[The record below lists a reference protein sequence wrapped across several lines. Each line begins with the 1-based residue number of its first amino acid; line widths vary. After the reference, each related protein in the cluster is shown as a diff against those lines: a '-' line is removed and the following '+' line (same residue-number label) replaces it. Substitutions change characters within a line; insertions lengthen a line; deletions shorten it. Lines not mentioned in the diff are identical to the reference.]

1 MIDRSYDLYD
11 GSPNDPLSI
20 AQLEVYQALGYK
32 PERKL
37 ESSSA
42 DINPEATNGT
52 NLTPLPNRQLG
63 NRPANLLHDDTEMT
77 MRSSPA
83 GSPVPD
89 ADNNTPQPGGQP
101 ANQGTGPVMATIDPI
116 AEKVSLAEE
125 RDRVLPIIPLDAAI
139 LTSIS
144 HGSQS
149 DEKKTRDFMGGIM
162 LVGGGAQIP
171 GFNTFLEERLKEL
184 KPAFAKDIM
193 IGAPPR
199 ELDPQVVIWKGG
211 SVFGKL
217 KGANDSWISQM
228 EYDRLGSRLLPY
240 KCMWDYR

>member
-1 MIDRSYDLYD
+1 M
-11 GSPNDPLSI
+11 
-20 AQLEVYQALGYK
+20 E
-32 PERKL
+32 
-37 ESSSA
+37 
-42 DINPEATNGT
+42 TT
-52 NLTPLPNRQLG
+52 T
-63 NRPANLLHDDTEMT
+63 
-77 MRSSPA
+77 RSSPA
-83 GSPVPD
+83 GSPAPD
-89 ADNNTPQPGGQP
+89 ADNSTPQPGGQP
-101 ANQGTGPVMATIDPI
+101 GNQGSGPVVATVDPI
-116 AEKVSLAEE
+116 AEKIALAEE
-125 RDRVLPIIPLDAAI
+125 RDRVLPIMPLDTAI

-149 DEKKTRDFMGGIM
+149 DERKTRDFMGGIM

-240 KCMWDYR
+240 KCMWVW

>member
-11 GSPNDPLSI
+11 GSPNDPLSN
-20 AQLEVYQALGYK
+20 AQLEVYQTLGYK
-32 PERKL
+32 PDRKV
-37 ESSSA
+37 ESSA
-42 DINPEATNGT
+42 DVNLEAANGVA
-52 NLTPLPNRQLG
+52 LTSLPNRQQG
-63 NRPANLLHDDTEMT
+63 HSPANLLNDEMET
-77 MRSSPA
+77 TTRSSPA
-83 GSPVPD
+83 GSPAPD
-89 ADNNTPQPGGQP
+89 ADNNTPQPGSQP
-101 ANQGTGPVMATIDPI
+101 PNQGGGLVVATVDPI

-125 RDRVLPIIPLDAAI
+125 RDRVLPSIPLDAAI

-184 KPAFAKDIM
+184 KPAFVKDIM

-240 KCMWDYR
+240 KCMWVW